1 MCIYVYTC
9 IHILLNQFIV
19 CTQSI
24 YRTHTQEIRPRGVV
38 WRWASLPAGTHVMT
52 YQAVAATQGD
62 FLLPAIKASVD
73 DQPEV
78 CALHCTALHCF
89 GGEGRGQGE
98 RGVWPVEWI
107 VDNVGSL

>member
-1 MCIYVYTC
+1 VGPAHTHANTYTRK
-9 IHILLNQFIV
+9 L
-19 CTQSI
+19 QSNKQS
-24 YRTHTQEIRPRGVV
+24 HTQEIRPRGVV